1 MREGSQVADTVLHDV
16 DGAVATITI
25 NRPAARNALTAETK
39 VALLGALRD
48 CSTDETV
55 RAVILTGAGQAFCSG
70 QDLRE
75 HAELLASDSA
85 PLDTVRQHYNPI
97 IETIAGMPKPVIAAL
112 PGVAAGAGAG
122 LAFACDFRVAAER
135 ATLLLAFARVG
146 LGADSGT
153 SWTLQRLVGMAK
165 ATEML
170 MLAEPVDAVTALRL
184 GLLTS
189 VVPDADLPE
198 AAAAMAARL
207 AGGPTLAYA
216 AIKEALL
223 YSTSHTLRE
232 SLDKEADLQV
242 RLGGTDDHRA
252 ATLAF
257 VNKEAPV
264 YQGR

>member
-1 MREGSQVADTVLHDV
+1 
-16 DGAVATITI
+16 
-25 NRPAARNALTAETK
+25 
-39 VALLGALRD
+39 
-48 CSTDETV
+48 
-55 RAVILTGAGQAFCSG
+55 
-70 QDLRE
+70 
-75 HAELLASDSA
+75 
-85 PLDTVRQHYNPI
+85 
-97 IETIAGMPKPVIAAL
+97 
-112 PGVAAGAGAG
+112 
-122 LAFACDFRVAAER
+122 
-135 ATLLLAFARVG
+135 
-146 LGADSGT
+146 
-153 SWTLQRLVGMAK
+153 
-165 ATEML
+165 
-170 MLAEPVDAVTALRL
+170 MLAEPIDSVTALHL

-189 VVPDADLPE
+189 VVPDADLPQ

-242 RLGGTDDHRA
+242 RLGRTDDHRA